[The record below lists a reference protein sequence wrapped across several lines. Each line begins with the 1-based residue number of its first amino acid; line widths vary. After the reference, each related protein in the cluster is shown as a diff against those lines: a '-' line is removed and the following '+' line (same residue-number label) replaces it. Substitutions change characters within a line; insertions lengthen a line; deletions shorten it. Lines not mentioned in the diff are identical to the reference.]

1 MPAATVDLLFQI
13 LVYKQCQKTS
23 EEVRLDAVVPS
34 CIDRSCLKVGF
45 HNTEAVFNDPSTAI
59 QFDDDGG
66 RILKNRTQGV
76 KTVEACFLV
85 YHLLIEGKIFN
96 LSKFPVRGAM
106 LGFNEALRV
115 IRALALGCRSL
126 TLCQQGHCTS
136 LEFQI

>member
-13 LVYKQCQKTS
+13 LVYKQCQKTG

-45 HNTEAVFNDPSTAI
+45 HNMEAVFNDPSTAI

-106 LGFNEALRV
+106 LGFN
-115 IRALALGCRSL
+115 
-126 TLCQQGHCTS
+126 
-136 LEFQI
+136 